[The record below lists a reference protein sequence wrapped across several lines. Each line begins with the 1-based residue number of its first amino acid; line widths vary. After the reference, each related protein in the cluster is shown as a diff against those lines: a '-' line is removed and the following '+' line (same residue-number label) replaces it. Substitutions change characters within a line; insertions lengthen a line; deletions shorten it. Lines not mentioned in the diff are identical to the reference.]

1 MMRVLGRL
9 VCLVSVGL
17 LGCSGMNVAQ
27 QQSQEPQQQT
37 QAQTTVGVMPAPK
50 DARTRAKVHTE
61 LGSLYF
67 QDGKLIIAL
76 EELTLAAAIDP
87 DYAPAFS
94 TRGLI
99 LYHVKEFDSAEKD
112 FRRALTLDPRNS
124 DINNNFGW
132 FLCHTGR
139 AGEAIAYF
147 EQALG
152 NSLYQ
157 TPELAYMNAGEC
169 LVQLGQLDRAEDYLR
184 RALRLSPENP
194 QALFHLATVF
204 YKRGNYDAAR
214 KQLLAAAR
222 YSSPGPQL
230 LWLSLRVER
239 RLGNK
244 ADEESLAAQLRRRFP
259 DSSEYQ
265 AYLKGDFE

>member
-1 MMRVLGRL
+1 MTRGLGRL
-9 VCLVSVGL
+9 VCVVSLGL
-17 LGCSGMNVAQ
+17 LGCSGMNVQ
-27 QQSQEPQQQT
+27 QPQEPQQT

-67 QDGKLIIAL
+67 RDGNLIVAL
-76 EELTLAAAIDP
+76 EEVTLAAAIDP
-87 DYAPAFS
+87 EYAPAFS

-99 LYHVKEFDSAEKD
+99 LYHVKEYDSAEKD
-112 FRRALTLDPRNS
+112 FRRALSLEPRNS

-139 AGEAIAYF
+139 EKDSIAYF
-147 EQALG
+147 DQALG
-152 NSLYQ
+152 NPLYQ

-169 LVQLGQLDRAEDYLR
+169 LVRLDQLDRAEDLLR
-184 RALRLSPENP
+184 KALRLSPENP
-194 QALFHLATVF
+194 QALFHLASVF

-214 KQLLAAAR
+214 KQLLEAAR
-222 YSSPGPQL
+222 RSSPGPEI
-230 LWLSLRVER
+230 LWLSLCVER

-244 ADEESLAAQLRRRFP
+244 ADEESLAAQLRRKFP

-265 AYLKGDFE
+265 AYLKGNFE

>member
-1 MMRVLGRL
+1 MMRGLGRL
-9 VCLVSVGL
+9 VCVVSVGL
-17 LGCSGMNVAQ
+17 LGCSGMNVLQ
-27 QQSQEPQQQT
+27 QQPQETQQVQS
-37 QAQTTVGVMPAPK
+37 QTTVGVMPAPK

-61 LGSLYF
+61 LGALYF
-67 QDGKLIIAL
+67 QDGKLIVAL
-76 EELTLAAAIDP
+76 EEVTLGAAIDP

-99 LYHVKEFDSAEKD
+99 LYHVKEYDSAEKD
-112 FRRALTLDPRNS
+112 FRRALALEPRNS

-139 AGEAIAYF
+139 ARESIGYF

-152 NSLYQ
+152 NPLYQ

-169 LVQLGQLDRAEDYLR
+169 LVQLGELDRADDFLR

-194 QALFHLATVF
+194 QALFHLANVF

-214 KQLLAAAR
+214 KQLLDAVR
-222 YSSPGPQL
+222 HSSPGPEI

-244 ADEESLAAQLRRRFP
+244 VDEESLAAQLRRKFP
-259 DSSEYQ
+259 DSSQYQ
-265 AYLKGDFE
+265 AYLKGNFE